1 MNYGYLLGKVNNDI
15 ALIKIQINNQ
25 NGQNNNAQATLKCNK
40 FMIVSII
47 DKYLTNYVSVDVDII
62 KDDKEKFQQNI
73 EINKIVELNNNS
85 YIYYYSNN
93 KRALNDLYIF
103 NNKFTGKCNQYTN
116 TGELITEV
124 KFKKGYIIKCKNYK
138 NGRINE
144 KCKYNKKGEIIY
156 RESINI

>member
-1 MNYGYLLGKVNNDI
+1 
-15 ALIKIQINNQ
+15 
-25 NGQNNNAQATLKCNK
+25 
-40 FMIVSII
+40 MI
-47 DKYLTNYVSVDVDII
+47 
-62 KDDKEKFQQNI
+62 
-73 EINKIVELNNNS
+73 
-85 YIYYYSNN
+85 YIYEN
-93 KRALNDLYIF
+93 KY
-103 NNKFTGKCNQYTN
+103 TGKCKQYTN